1 MLAHMVIHVT
11 LPAGFSCPG
20 KKTGAEQRR
29 RPFHLTAFYSFGLKR
44 SRRLAFTHYVI
55 DDSAIAAPAT
65 TGLSRVPV
73 SGQRIPAA
81 IGIPSEL

>member
-29 RPFHLTAFYSFGLKR
+29 RPFHLTAFTL
-44 SRRLAFTHYVI
+44 LV
-55 DDSAIAAPAT
+55 
-65 TGLSRVPV
+65 
-73 SGQRIPAA
+73 
-81 IGIPSEL
+81 

>member
-20 KKTGAEQRR
+20 KTGAEQRR
-29 RPFHLTAFYSFGLKR
+29 RPFHLTAFTLWFKAQQAVGVTHHGD
-44 SRRLAFTHYVI
+44 RRQRHRRAGDHR
-55 DDSAIAAPAT
+55 
-65 TGLSRVPV
+65 LSRVPV

>member
-20 KKTGAEQRR
+20 KKRAPTLSA
-29 RPFHLTAFYSFGLKR
+29 PAFDSAYAFGLKR
-44 SRRLAFTHYVI
+44 SRRLALLTTVI

-65 TGLSRVPV
+65 TGLSNVPV

-81 IGIPSEL
+81 IGMPSEL